1 MKTNLNYIGIDVS
14 KDTLD
19 ICILSKEAS
28 CFVINNTPKAI
39 KSFFKA
45 HLQDG
50 QSYHVCAENT
60 GRYTWK
66 LMEIL
71 PELSCV
77 FYLVNPLHIKKSLGL
92 VRGKSDKIDAMRIAQ
107 FIKKNHDNTPAYLP
121 KSLAVEQIQI
131 LLSERR
137 FRVEER
143 KKLRAKNKEY
153 YLVRPEKLAKKLM
166 ISNTVLIKVL
176 TEQISALEAQIKE
189 LIAED
194 QYLSSLATQLLSVPG
209 VGHVLAWKLMVTTNA
224 FKTINNPRKFACY
237 AGVAPFSHTSG
248 ISVFGKNRVSIYGDK
263 SLKKLLHL
271 AAMSAI
277 RLDNDLG
284 VFYRRKVEEG
294 KNKMSVLNAVR
305 NKIIHII
312 FALVKNQTFYQ
323 NRLVTS

>member
-1 MKTNLNYIGIDVS
+1 
-14 KDTLD
+14 
-19 ICILSKEAS
+19 
-28 CFVINNTPKAI
+28 
-39 KSFFKA
+39 
-45 HLQDG
+45 
-50 QSYHVCAENT
+50 
-60 GRYTWK
+60 
-66 LMEIL
+66 MEIL